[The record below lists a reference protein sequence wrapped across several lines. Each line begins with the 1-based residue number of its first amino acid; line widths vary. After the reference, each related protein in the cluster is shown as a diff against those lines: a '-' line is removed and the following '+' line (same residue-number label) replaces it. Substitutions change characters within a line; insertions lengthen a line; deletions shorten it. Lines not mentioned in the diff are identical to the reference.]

1 LNYWEIKDRLLEG
14 FSLPDGYYLIL
25 SLNKQI
31 DMNAHFFQHV
41 PFEGIGNIE
50 PWLIAK
56 GYEITSTQFYKNS
69 QLPDYQ
75 KIDLLIIMG
84 GPMSVNDEAKYPWLV
99 AEKQFIRNCIEAG
112 KSVLGICLGSQLIAN
127 AMGASVYRNHEKEI
141 GWFPVKGIEH
151 PDPLTFRFPYTF
163 EVFHW
168 HGDTFDL
175 PKGAVRLARSETTE
189 NQAFQLGKS
198 VVGIQFHPEATPA
211 LLQEMVSH
219 GRSELVVSNYVQSEK
234 DILGIRPQQYHVISS
249 LMGEVLTFLVS
260 ASPPGPSPIGEGE
273 QGAGGEGGEARIS
286 KRFYPPTA
294 RQ

>member
-1 LNYWEIKDRLLEG
+1 
-14 FSLPDGYYLIL
+14 
-25 SLNKQI
+25 
-31 DMNAHFFQHV
+31 MNAHFFQHV

-141 GWFPVKGIEH
+141 GIF
-151 PDPLTFRFPYTF
+151 Y
-163 EVFHW
+163 
-168 HGDTFDL
+168 
-175 PKGAVRLARSETTE
+175 
-189 NQAFQLGKS
+189 
-198 VVGIQFHPEATPA
+198 
-211 LLQEMVSH
+211 
-219 GRSELVVSNYVQSEK
+219 
-234 DILGIRPQQYHVISS
+234 IS
-249 LMGEVLTFLVS
+249 
-260 ASPPGPSPIGEGE
+260 
-273 QGAGGEGGEARIS
+273 
-286 KRFYPPTA
+286 
-294 RQ
+294 

>member
-1 LNYWEIKDRLLEG
+1 
-14 FSLPDGYYLIL
+14 
-25 SLNKQI
+25 
-31 DMNAHFFQHV
+31 MNAHFFQHV

-56 GYEITSTQFYKNS
+56 GYEITSTQFYKEA
-69 QLPDYQ
+69 QLPDYE
-75 KIDLLIIMG
+75 KVDLLIIMG

-141 GWFPVKGIEH
+141 GWFPVQGTE
-151 PDPLTFRFPYTF
+151 PSDDLTFRFPSTF

-175 PKGAVRLARSETTE
+175 PKGAIRIARSAATE

-198 VVGIQFHPEATPA
+198 VIGIQFHPEATPA

-219 GRSELVVSNYVQSEK
+219 GRYELVASSYVQSEK

-260 ASPPGPSPIGEGE
+260 ASPPGPLSNWR
-273 QGAGGEGGEARIS
+273 GGTGGRG
-286 KRFYPPTA
+286 R
-294 RQ
+294 RG